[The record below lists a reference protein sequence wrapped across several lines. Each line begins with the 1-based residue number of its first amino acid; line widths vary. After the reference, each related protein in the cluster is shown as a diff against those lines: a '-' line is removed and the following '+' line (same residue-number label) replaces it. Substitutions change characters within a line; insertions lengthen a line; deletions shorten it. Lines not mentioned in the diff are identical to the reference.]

1 MQFKYLSPKGHSSI
15 SKVAAFQV
23 LIFLHTYATLYR
35 SALSFGVF
43 MLKQQR
49 KPLPWLFVSLIWEGG
64 FGEGSVCFSFFF
76 KRKLDR
82 GHFVWEQEKEGWET
96 EKGAGLQVQVKALCR
111 YQNRIREF
119 RWKREQEV
127 ICMLESVAQNGRN
140 WFFCGDTVTWKSAWL

>member
-23 LIFLHTYATLYR
+23 LICLHTYTTLYR
-35 SALSFGVF
+35 SAL
-43 MLKQQR
+43 
-49 KPLPWLFVSLIWEGG
+49 VSLCWNYRENHYLD
-64 FGEGSVCFSFFF
+64 FFF
-76 KRKLDR
+76 HLSGRGDAGRGQWVFLFFKLKLDR

-119 RWKREQEV
+119 RWKREQEALCV
-127 ICMLESVAQNGRN
+127 LESVAQNGRN
-140 WFFCGDTVTWKSAWL
+140 WFFCGFPVTWKSA